1 MSRPVPPEL
10 VGAQERFG
18 RPDALRFISGA
29 REPRGKRRAAVL
41 ILLGDREPPVEPG
54 PLVGREPLVEP
65 KPLVGLKPLVEPVE
79 TPRPSRH
86 ARSAGNVAPGAGYD
100 LVLVEKRADL
110 RSHAGQIAFPGG
122 GIESV
127 DVDPVA
133 AALREAQEEVGVDP
147 LSVEVLGVLPA
158 AHIPRSGFD
167 VTSVVGWWQ
176 EPARLVPV
184 DVSEIA
190 AVHQVPVAQLLDP
203 ANRSTWVHPGG
214 FSGPAFVLGDLYV
227 WGFTAYLLDGLFDL
241 LGWTVPWDTSLTSQI
256 PPRFLSERL

>member
-1 MSRPVPPEL
+1 VSRPVPREL
-10 VGAQERFG
+10 VGAQTRFG
-18 RPDALRFISGA
+18 RPDALSFISGA
-29 REPRGKRRAAVL
+29 RAPRGKRRAAVL
-41 ILLGDREPPVEPG
+41 ILLGDREPPVEARSPDG
-54 PLVGREPLVEP
+54 FAPLVEP
-65 KPLVGLKPLVEPVE
+65 AVAETGGSVEV
-79 TPRPSRH
+79 TGGVL
-86 ARSAGNVAPGAGYD
+86 GNAAPGADYD

-133 AALREAQEEVGVDP
+133 AALREAREEVGVDP
-147 LSVEVLGVLPA
+147 VSVEVLGVLPA

-167 VTSVVGWWQ
+167 VTSVVGWWR
-176 EPARLVPV
+176 EPARLAPV

-241 LGWTVPWDTSLTSQI
+241 LDWTVPWDASVTSEI